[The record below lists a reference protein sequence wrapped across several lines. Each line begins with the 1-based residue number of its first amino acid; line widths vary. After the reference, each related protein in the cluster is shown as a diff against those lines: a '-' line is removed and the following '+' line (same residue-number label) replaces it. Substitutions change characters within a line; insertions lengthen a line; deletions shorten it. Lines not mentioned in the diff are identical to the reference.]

1 MLVLLHTK
9 LNKNHLYI
17 LLLIHYVCIMYFVYA
32 YEPLLSMFFFYSAF
46 ALPFIFDVGLKSK
59 EFISYI
65 ITMIICVLFI
75 YIMHHDQ
82 VYMMIIYYVVILMI
96 MFGNFQVRKDRK
108 VRKSLKKRT
117 AILMC

>member
-1 MLVLLHTK
+1 
-9 LNKNHLYI
+9 
-17 LLLIHYVCIMYFVYA
+17 
-32 YEPLLSMFFFYSAF
+32 
-46 ALPFIFDVGLKSK
+46 
-59 EFISYI
+59 
-65 ITMIICVLFI
+65 MIICVLFI

-108 VRKSLKKRT
+108 VRKELEERT